1 MRVPMRSLVAL
12 LTLVWVPDAFGQFA
26 QYTPPGGAAGGAGG
40 AESDQ
45 IDRLLDEA
53 RWRVGPFRLAP
64 FFGLESLGYIDN
76 AYAGTEE
83 GVSDVTAT
91 AGAGL
96 AVYLPTGPDVV
107 WLAEGELRYFW
118 WQELEDRRHAGGR
131 LGAGMLA
138 DFNRLDLELRA
149 GRELDERILTS
160 ELPQRAPLESDFASA
175 DAALRLGIKTELYAG
190 ASRRRY
196 RDRSDEIDDPRA
208 ADFAA
213 VDRDETLLD
222 AGIGWTPTD
231 RWNLRLGVQR
241 SEVEFEPGG
250 LPLDNEGTAPVLGIA
265 YTGPRFNARADVAR
279 RSLDPAPGS
288 RFVPFEAES
297 GSAAVSARSPR
308 GLELGVYGSRDL
320 VYSLIEGYDYFTA
333 ERAGLWLAA
342 EVGHRTR
349 LALFGEQGDNA
360 YTSSDAAI
368 APRTDDVTA
377 WGGQLSIDL
386 GRRLRLQLGGS
397 EAEYDSD
404 LPDFDRTV
412 TTFTSSLSL
421 ATDSLIWK

>member
-12 LTLVWVPDAFGQFA
+12 LTLALVPDAYGQFA
-26 QYTPPGGAAGGAGG
+26 QYTPPGAAAGGGG
-40 AESDQ
+40 GESNEV
-45 IDRLLDEA
+45 DRLLDEA

-64 FFGLESLGYIDN
+64 YFGLEGLGYVDN

-107 WLAEGELRYFW
+107 WLAEAELRYFW
-118 WQELEDRRHAGGR
+118 WQELEERRNAGGR

-149 GRELDERILTS
+149 GRELDERIVTS
-160 ELPQRAPLESDFASA
+160 ELPQRALVESDFASA
-175 DAALRLGIKTELYAG
+175 ETALRLGRKTELYAG
-190 ASRRRY
+190 ATRRRF
-196 RDRSDEIDDPRA
+196 RDESDQIDDPRA

-222 AGIGWTPTD
+222 AGIGWSPTD
-231 RWNLRLGVQR
+231 RWTLRLGVQR

-250 LPLDNEGTAPVLGIA
+250 VNLDNEGTSPVLGID
-265 YTGPRFNARADVAR
+265 YTGPRFAASADVAR
-279 RSLDPAPGS
+279 RTLDPAPGS
-288 RFVPFEAES
+288 SFVPFEQES
-297 GSAAVSARSPR
+297 GSVSVSAGSPQ
-308 GLELGVYGSRDL
+308 GLQLGVYANRNL

-333 ERAGLWLAA
+333 DRAGVWLGA
-342 EVGHRTR
+342 EIGHRTR
-349 LALFGEQGDNA
+349 IALFGEQGEND
-360 YTSSDAAI
+360 YTSSDI
-368 APRTDDVTA
+368 AVVPRTDDVAA
-377 WGGQLSIDL
+377 WGAQLSIEL
-386 GRRLRLQLGGS
+386 SRRLRLQLGGS
-397 EAEYDSD
+397 EAEYDSA
-404 LPDFDRTV
+404 LPGFDRTV

-421 ATDSLIWK
+421 ATDSLIWR